1 MERSACKV
9 FLLPPHLLPKPLL
22 ETRLLTEIGAAT
34 VPVPNVAVIELPV
47 TAKVAAPVSAV
58 FPNALVAADLL

>member
-1 MERSACKV
+1 TPVGNTPIEA
-9 FLLPPHLLPKPLL
+9 
-22 ETRLLTEIGAAT
+22 IGAT

-58 FPNALVAADLL
+58 FPNALVPA